1 MAVRVTAVLARSLV
15 VAAETPVADAL
26 VPAPRVATHLAVT
39 TIMTL
44 SFARALVH
52 VGAPRVCR
60 VARIGRSEAELAV
73 AAVASGRVDALRVRS
88 TAGQVECAL
97 VDICE
102 EKNNRKCINKLETN
116 AEKARM

>member
-26 VPAPRVATHLAVT
+26 VPAPRVATHLSVT
-39 TIMTL
+39 TVMTL
-44 SFARALVH
+44 TFARALVH

-73 AAVASGRVDALRVRS
+73 AAVASGRVDARRFRAAARDAEVAFVDVFLTGS
-88 TAGQVECAL
+88 TQESLAILA
-97 VDICE
+97 D
-102 EKNNRKCINKLETN
+102 
-116 AEKARM
+116 AR